1 MTRQLPRG
9 LRLCNPGNLEKN
21 GTPWQGLAK
30 DQPDERFYKFD
41 DAAWGIRAMARTL
54 ITYQDKHNIK
64 TVRGIINRWA
74 PPHENNT
81 QSYMMHVAE
90 LLEVSIDEEI
100 DVHQHAVMAP
110 LVRAIIRHENGQQ
123 PYSDDVVNEGLK
135 RAGVLAP
142 AKPLAKSRTV
152 QGTTVAAAG
161 GAVAATVGVAEAVQP
176 LVENVGILAPM
187 VQTIIGLDPTV
198 LAVVGV
204 IAVAGALYALYARWQ
219 DRKNGIH

>member
-1 MTRQLPRG
+1 MTNTPRG
-9 LRLCNPGNLEKN
+9 IRLNNPGNLENN

-54 ITYQDKHNIK
+54 ITYQDTHKIN
-64 TVRGIINRWA
+64 TVKGIINRWA
-74 PPHENNT
+74 PPHENDT
-81 QSYMMHVAE
+81 RAYALHVSQ
-90 LLEVSIDEEI
+90 LLEVSPDQPI

-110 LVRAIIRHENGQQ
+110 LVKAIIRHENGQQ
-123 PYSDDVVNEGLK
+123 PYSDDVVNEGLR

-142 AKPLAKSRTV
+142 AKPLVQSRTI
-152 QGTTVAAAG
+152 QGSTVAAAG
-161 GAVAATVGVAEAVQP
+161 GAVAATVGAAEALQP
-176 LVENVGILAPM
+176 VLEQVTLLSPM
-187 VQTIIGLDPTV
+187 VQQVAGLDPII

-204 IAVAGALYALYARWQ
+204 IAVGGALYALYARWQ